1 MEIPKFL
8 VGDNTECQDSVFII
22 HTESPRFILNL
33 DTDDVKWLDD
43 ELPELLGTDDE
54 AELTAPVRWTQTM
67 HQMIADG
74 VSGFT
79 EVGPGKILQGLVKKV
94 DRQMP
99 TESAEL

>member
-43 ELPELLGTDDE
+43 DLPELFGADDE
-54 AELTAPVRWTQTM
+54 AELATA
-67 HQMIADG
+67 ISKLLAKADE
-74 VSGFT
+74 FYQR
-79 EVGPGKILQGLVKKV
+79 EI
-94 DRQMP
+94 DRY
-99 TESAEL
+99 EELED

>member
-43 ELPELLGTDDE
+43 DLLMQIFPILIMT
-54 AELTAPVRWTQTM
+54 
-67 HQMIADG
+67 IFY
-74 VSGFT
+74 VSGL
-79 EVGPGKILQGLVKKV
+79 GPDLPVSLGS
-94 DRQMP
+94 D
-99 TESAEL
+99 

>member
-43 ELPELLGTDDE
+43 DLPELLGTDDE
-54 AELTAPVRWTQTM
+54 GELTTA
-67 HQMIADG
+67 ISKLLAEADE
-74 VSGFT
+74 FYQR
-79 EVGPGKILQGLVKKV
+79 EI
-94 DRQMP
+94 DRY
-99 TESAEL
+99 EELED